1 MKRFLLADI
10 PYLQTKTGRTR
21 AFTCGDPLPIELA
34 PLAWEPAR
42 AHRAAPRR
50 GRGQGGGHVSSARPY
65 ELASSERLPI
75 STIIVRSLSNTS
87 S

>member
-10 PYLQTKTGRTR
+10 PYLQTKSGRTR

-42 AHRAAPRR
+42 AHRA
-50 GRGQGGGHVSSARPY
+50 GGGTCELRAAARVGKQ
-65 ELASSERLPI
+65 R
-75 STIIVRSLSNTS
+75 TIANKYDYRTLFE
-87 S
+87 

>member
-10 PYLQTKTGRTR
+10 PYLQTKSGRTR

-42 AHRAAPRR
+42 AHRA
-50 GRGQGGGHVSSARPY
+50 GGGHVSSARPH